1 MILGS
6 DDPQTFKIK
15 NYMAASVCLF
25 ARRLSFRFVSIRHSP
40 PLNLLSFRD
49 PLAFL
54 ASDVPAALAVLATL
68 AFLQRLPLAHGGGH
82 DGRGA
87 EKRLEA
93 VLRTLSLRVWKRKK
107 SVPSLRMYCT
117 RKQRVCDVFVRVT
130 STPVNVTSTGNATY
144 ITSSV
149 LDQEQ

>member
-40 PLNLLSFRD
+40 SLNLLSFRD

-54 ASDVPAALAVLATL
+54 R
-68 AFLQRLPLAHGGGH
+68 RLPLAHGGGH

-93 VLRTLSLRVWKRKK
+93 VLRTLSLRV
-107 SVPSLRMYCT
+107 
-117 RKQRVCDVFVRVT
+117 
-130 STPVNVTSTGNATY
+130 
-144 ITSSV
+144 
-149 LDQEQ
+149 

>member
-40 PLNLLSFRD
+40 SLNLLSFRD

-54 ASDVPAALAVLATL
+54 ASNVPAALAAL
-68 AFLQRLPLAHGGGH
+68 AFLRRLPLAHGGGH

-93 VLRTLSLRVWKRKK
+93 VLRTLSLRV
-107 SVPSLRMYCT
+107 
-117 RKQRVCDVFVRVT
+117 
-130 STPVNVTSTGNATY
+130 
-144 ITSSV
+144 
-149 LDQEQ
+149 

>member
-40 PLNLLSFRD
+40 SLNLLSFRD

-54 ASDVPAALAVLATL
+54 ASNVPAALAAL
-68 AFLQRLPLAHGGGH
+68 AFLRRLPLAHGGGH